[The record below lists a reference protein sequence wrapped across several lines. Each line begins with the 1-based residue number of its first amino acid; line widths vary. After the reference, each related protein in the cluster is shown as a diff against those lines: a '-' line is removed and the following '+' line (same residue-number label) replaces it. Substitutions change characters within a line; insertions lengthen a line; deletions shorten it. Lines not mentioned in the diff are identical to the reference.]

1 MYCDCQDYNGSTC
14 VVGLWCCILF
24 LVSLSLSLSPLS
36 LPLPPFL
43 SLSFTVFLL
52 LDAIFNVIGKAVNGL
67 IGDKKDRGND
77 DTSSDDMSPVA
88 SETDGVTLPDHSE
101 GKVKQ
106 DQLSS
111 ER

>member
-1 MYCDCQDYNGSTC
+1 MCSGF
-14 VVGLWCCILF
+14 VVLYSLF
-24 LVSLSLSLSPLS
+24 SLSLSLSLS
-36 LPLPPFL
+36 LSSSPSLFLPPF
-43 SLSFTVFLL
+43 TVFFLL

-67 IGDKKDRGND
+67 IGDKKGRGND

>member
-1 MYCDCQDYNGSTC
+1 MYCDCKDYNGSTC

-24 LVSLSLSLSPLS
+24 LVSLSLSLSFS
-36 LPLPPFL
+36 
-43 SLSFTVFLL
+43 V

-67 IGDKKDRGND
+67 IGDKKGRGND

>member
-1 MYCDCQDYNGSTC
+1 MCSGF
-14 VVGLWCCILF
+14 VVLYALF
-24 LVSLSLSLSPLS
+24 SLSLSLP
-36 LPLPPFL
+36 LPLFF
-43 SLSFTVFLL
+43 SLSFTVFFLL

-67 IGDKKDRGND
+67 IGDKKGRGND